1 MSKAL
6 RRLAPIAF
14 AFAAGLI
21 AATPMPASAQL
32 PAPAPQQSYPPSGY
46 PSRNAACPRL
56 EAQLAAF
63 DRGGGD
69 PGRAEQV
76 RRVEDGANRQ
86 QAELDRL
93 NAQARRTGCQG
104 GGFFSLFSGQPPQCA
119 PLNAQIQQ
127 ARANLDRTLGELQQ
141 LQGNSSDRDGQRRS
155 ILVALA
161 QNDCGP
167 QYRAAAGQS
176 RDLFDSLFGPGTVL
190 NPEAPTG
197 NTYRTICVRTCDG
210 FYFPISYATMPTKFV
225 DDERACQRLCPAAE
239 VTLFSHRTGEDVA
252 QAVSSSGRRY
262 SELPNAFAYRK
273 QFNPSCGCKAT
284 GQTWADALKQLDD
297 QTVEQGDIVV
307 TQERSKQLSQ
317 PQVDA
322 QGKPIRAPARPGSAQ
337 GPAPALVNAPAAT
350 SGDEKPE
357 APGKRQVRTVGPTF
371 LPAR

>member
-1 MSKAL
+1 MSL
-6 RRLAPIAF
+6 RRLAPTAL

-21 AATPMPASAQL
+21 AAVPAAFAQQ
-32 PAPAPQQSYPPSGY
+32 PYPQQSYPPPGY
-46 PSRNAACPRL
+46 PSSAARNPACPRL

-63 DRGGGD
+63 DHGGGD
-69 PGRAEQV
+69 PARAEQV
-76 RRVEDGANRQ
+76 RRAEDSANRQ

-93 NAQARRTGCQG
+93 NAQARRSGCQG

-127 ARANLDRTLGELQQ
+127 TRTNLDRTLGELQQ
-141 LQGNSSDRDGQRRS
+141 LQGSSSDRDGQRRS

-190 NPEAPTG
+190 NPETPTG
-197 NTYRTICVRTCDG
+197 NTYRTICVRSCDG
-210 FYFPISYATMPTKFV
+210 FYFPISYSTVPSKFA
-225 DDERACQRLCPAAE
+225 DDERSCQRLCPAAE
-239 VTLFSHRTGEDVA
+239 VTLFSNRTGEDVA
-252 QAVSSSGRRY
+252 QAVSSNGRRY

-273 QFNPSCGCKAT
+273 QFNPSCGCKAA

-322 QGKPIRAPARPGSAQ
+322 QGKPIKPPARPGAAPAQ
-337 GPAPALVNAPAAT
+337 TPSPALVSAPGTPPAE
-350 SGDEKPE
+350 DKPE
-357 APGKRQVRTVGPTF
+357 EPGKRQVRTVGPTF